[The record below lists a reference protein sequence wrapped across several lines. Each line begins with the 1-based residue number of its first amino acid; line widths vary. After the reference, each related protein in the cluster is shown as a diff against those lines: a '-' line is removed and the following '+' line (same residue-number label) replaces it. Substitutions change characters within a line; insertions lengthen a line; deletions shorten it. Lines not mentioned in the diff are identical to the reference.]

1 MLRGSLN
8 SSNMIASDR
17 PLVNRL
23 TCPSLGCINAVVAS
37 ARADETGDKNRAI
50 LQFRFCQFHT

>member
-8 SSNMIASDR
+8 SSNMIESDR

-23 TCPSLGCINAVVAS
+23 TCPSLGCINAVVPS
-37 ARADETGDKNRAI
+37 AGDDETGDKNRAI
-50 LQFRFCQFHT
+50 LHFHT

>member
-23 TCPSLGCINAVVAS
+23 TCPRLGCINAVVPS
-37 ARADETGDKNRAI
+37 AGDDETGDKNRAI
-50 LQFRFCQFHT
+50 LHFHT

>member
-23 TCPSLGCINAVVAS
+23 TCPSLGCINAMVPLAGAGV
-37 ARADETGDKNRAI
+37 TGDKNRAI
-50 LQFRFCQFHT
+50 LQFHT

>member
-23 TCPSLGCINAVVAS
+23 TCPSLWCINAVVPS
-37 ARADETGDKNRAI
+37 AGDDETGDKNRAI
-50 LQFRFCQFHT
+50 LHFHT